1 MFGFAKKIVSTLETQ
16 ATNYLNV
23 GSDANSEGSMGLRVL
38 AVDKNSLGEKY
49 GFESW
54 FDFIMAI
61 NGYPVVSFLPS
72 GESHDSNPYAH
83 QEKSSEYTRLLEFLA
98 YEVNTNKSD
107 LVFRVWS
114 AKGSVERNVTIPNHE
129 FTADNK
135 EQLDD
140 ISISPSTQS
149 RNVVQN
155 SAFKRLQVTLQL
167 TPLSAAGYV
176 WHVMRVHPNSPAYHA
191 GIMPDEYII
200 NCEGGLLATG
210 GEDLLGRV
218 IQSVYNKWQQSAT
231 SGATPCSIVLYV
243 YNHDYDAVRPV
254 TVYPNETWGG
264 RGLLGCDIGYGLLHK
279 IPEVVGKYGRDEDDS
294 DVDLT
299 PGGVMFS
306 AQPEA
311 LDVPAQSENVLQPAV
326 RAPSFAE
333 TPAEPTARRKKPSKY
348 VAPKGD
354 LTSYFEE
361 ETAKSKLIDGES
373 KTTSGSVPAPP
384 KITKQQS

>member
-23 GSDANSEGSMGLRVL
+23 GSDANTEGSMGLRVL

-299 PGGVMFS
+299 PGGVMFG

>member
-23 GSDANSEGSMGLRVL
+23 GSDANTEGSMGLRVL

-333 TPAEPTARRKKPSKY
+333 TPAEPAARRKKPSKY

>member
-16 ATNYLNV
+16 ATNYLSA
-23 GSDANSEGSMGLRVL
+23 GSDTSTENSMGLRVL

-61 NGYPVVSFLPS
+61 NGYPVVSFLQS
-72 GESHDSNPYAH
+72 GESHDSNPYAR
-83 QEKSSEYTRLLEFLA
+83 QEPSSDYTRLLEFLA

-114 AKGSVERNVTIPNHE
+114 AKGAVERDVKIPNHE
-129 FTADNK
+129 FTADTN

-140 ISISPSTQS
+140 ISISPSKKDG
-149 RNVVQN
+149 NVVQN
-155 SAFKRLQVTLQL
+155 SAFKRLQITLQL
-167 TPLSAAGYV
+167 TPLSTAGYV

-231 SGATPCSIVLYV
+231 FGATPCSVVLYV

-279 IPEVVGKYGRDEDDS
+279 IPEVVGKYHKDDDDS

-306 AQPEA
+306 AQPGA
-311 LDVPAQSENVLQPAV
+311 PDVPVQSDNVLQPAV
-326 RAPSFAE
+326 RAPSFAD
-333 TPAEPTARRKKPSKY
+333 TPAEPVTRRKKPSKY
-348 VAPKGD
+348 VAPKSD

-373 KTTSGSVPAPP
+373 KTTHGTVPAPP
-384 KITKQQS
+384 KITKEQS